1 MSGDHTQQTKD
12 LLAGALTGR
21 AADDAA
27 EHIEICQA
35 CQVIVAEAEPL
46 PLKPTQHAAPA
57 ALRIRVTEMLDAE
70 ARTVVPLR
78 RKRPGF
84 WLGAA
89 SGAVGTALAAALV
102 FFAIV
107 PPTVETF
114 ADSVIDTHVAAL
126 MNGHEIG
133 VISTNHH
140 TVKPWFAGK
149 IALSPPVADF
159 ADAGFKLAGGR
170 MDHIGDIQAAVVVYR
185 HGAHAVDLF
194 VWADRGQRLP
204 GAQVRRGYHA
214 TFWKKND
221 LDFAAV
227 SDTEDAELQKFVGL
241 VKGERE

>member
-1 MSGDHTQQTKD
+1 MSGDHTRQTRE
-12 LLAGALTGR
+12 LLAGALTGSAADEAAQHIETCEACQTIV
-21 AADDAA
+21 AADDA
-27 EHIEICQA
+27 
-35 CQVIVAEAEPL
+35 L
-46 PLKPTQHAAPA
+46 PLKPTQYAAPA
-57 ALRIRVTEMLDAE
+57 ALRTRVTEMLDNE

-78 RKRPGF
+78 KKRSGF

-89 SGAVGTALAAALV
+89 SGTVGTALAAALAFLV
-102 FFAIV
+102 IV
-107 PPTVETF
+107 PPSVETF

-133 VISTNHH
+133 VVSTNHH

-159 ADAGFKLAGGR
+159 ADAGFKLVGGR
-170 MDHIGDIQAAVVVYR
+170 MDHVGDTQAAVVVYR

-241 VKGERE
+241 VKAERE